1 MERIKEVLPVNIL
14 DTPKR
19 LHRGAH
25 RYRANYAQ
33 FGRKPVGECEYVG
46 VAKAK
51 GKCNPIAGLPCLRCN
66 IFRLSDRF
74 RVRQNLLMPFV
85 VGAGAPSTL
94 HPVYLAQVRPTRP
107 HGRRCALNNGSIGRR
122 CAHKALE
129 HGVKN
134 DLDVFQ
140 IDRPRV
146 NISAQNR
153 RDPAGDKHT
162 QVTIAA
168 PP

>member
-1 MERIKEVLPVNIL
+1 
-14 DTPKR
+14 
-19 LHRGAH
+19 
-25 RYRANYAQ
+25 
-33 FGRKPVGECEYVG
+33 
-46 VAKAK
+46 
-51 GKCNPIAGLPCLRCN
+51 
-66 IFRLSDRF
+66 
-74 RVRQNLLMPFV
+74 MPFV
-85 VGAGAPSTL
+85 VGAGAPSTSGVL
-94 HPVYLAQVRPTRP
+94 GAGAPSSTAWAQVRPDQRK
-107 HGRRCALNNGSIGRR
+107 SIGRR

-146 NISAQNR
+146 DISAQNR